1 MATVSGE
8 EDEEIGWSRTFTR
21 HQSNLSTSEKKRKL
35 LWKTERTNLL
45 NILKLC
51 IKNLIESSL
60 ELGEVV
66 SEDHEPFQQFFAV
79 LENFLRHGLKSKS
92 NLVKF

>member
-8 EDEEIGWSRTFTR
+8 EDDHEVGWSRTFTR
-21 HQSNLSTSEKKRKL
+21 HHSNLSTTDKRREQ

-51 IKNLIESSL
+51 IKNLIETSL
-60 ELGEVV
+60 DLGEIV

-79 LENFLRHGLKSKS
+79 LENFFRHGLKSKS
-92 NLVKF
+92 NVS